1 MPPRHT
7 LISSVKDEGPF
18 LLEWVAHHLVLG
30 FDRIIVASNDC
41 SDGSDR
47 LLAALDG
54 AGYISH
60 VPNRLKA
67 GEIPQHAGYDKIRR
81 LHDIDA
87 SDWLMMLDADEF
99 LNVHVGENR
108 VADLTDRAEP
118 DIDVI
123 ALNGMFFTSQPVM
136 HWQPGRVCAQFT
148 QRLPTHHKANAAL
161 KTLTRNP
168 ARFRGIHNHSMVGFK
183 EKAPLQVLWGDGTRT
198 QTDPEVPLWR
208 QLRNGDI
215 KAVSHRLAQYN
226 HYGLKSPD
234 SFALRSLR
242 GRGAV
247 AETNTETARHTN
259 AYFAERNQPSGD
271 DHAISRYAAEVQAR
285 MAEMLGHQ
293 KIKRRQRVCE
303 ETYAA
308 LIAPYWPKGTA
319 IPARLPQD

>member
-1 MPPRHT
+1 MRHV

-30 FDRIIVASNDC
+30 FDRILIASNDC
-41 SDGSDR
+41 SDGTDR

-54 AGYISH
+54 AGYVRH
-60 VPNRLKA
+60 VPNKLKP

-81 LHDIDA
+81 LHGIDDT
-87 SDWLMMLDADEF
+87 DWLMMLDADEF
-99 LNVHVGENR
+99 LNVHVGDNR
-108 VADLTDRAEP
+108 VSDLTDRAEA

-123 ALNGMFFTSQPVM
+123 ALNGMFFTSQPVTR
-136 HWQPGRVCAQFT
+136 WRPGRVCPLFT
-148 QRLPTHHKANAAL
+148 QHIAIQHKANAAL

-168 ARFRGIHNHSMVGFK
+168 GRFRGIHNHSLVGFK
-183 EKAPLQVLWGDGTRT
+183 GDAPLQVLWGDGTRS
-198 QTDPEVPLWR
+198 QTNPALPLWR
-208 QLRNGDI
+208 QLRNGEV

-234 SFALRSLR
+234 SFALRSRR

-247 AETNTETARHTN
+247 AETNAETARHTA
-259 AYFAERNQPSGD
+259 AYFAERDQPSGE
-271 DHAISRYAAEVQAR
+271 DHSIARYAAAVQAR
-285 MAEMLGHQ
+285 MAEMLSDQ

-308 LIAPYWPKGTA
+308 LLAPYRQAQP
-319 IPARLPQD
+319 

>member
-30 FDRIIVASNDC
+30 FDHILIASNDC
-41 SDGSDR
+41 SDGTDR
-47 LLAALDG
+47 LLAAMDG
-54 AGYISH
+54 AGYITH
-60 VPNRLKA
+60 VPNKLKP
-67 GEIPQHAGYDKIRR
+67 GDIPQHAGYEKIRR

-99 LNVHVGENR
+99 LNVHVGDNR
-108 VADLTDRAEP
+108 VADLTERAEA

-123 ALNGMFFTSQPVM
+123 ALNGMFFTSQPAT
-136 HWQPGRVCAQFT
+136 HWQPGRVCPLFPH
-148 QRLPTHHKANAAL
+148 RLPTHHKANAAL

-168 ARFRGIHNHSMVGFK
+168 GRFRGIHNHSMVGFK
-183 EKAPLQVLWGDGTRT
+183 DKTPLQVLWGDGTRT
-198 QTDPEVPLWR
+198 QTDPTLPLWR

-215 KAVSHRLAQYN
+215 KAVSHRLAHYN
-226 HYGLKSPD
+226 HYGLKAPD
-234 SFALRSLR
+234 SFALRATR

-247 AETNTETARHTN
+247 AETNAETARHTE
-259 AYFAERNQPSGD
+259 AYFAERNQPSGE
-271 DHAISRYAAEVQAR
+271 DHSIARYSADVQAR
-285 MAEMLGHQ
+285 MAEMLSHP

-308 LIAPYWPKGTA
+308 LLAPDRRGA
-319 IPARLPQD
+319 DSR

>member
-1 MPPRHT
+1 MPDRHT
-7 LISSVKDEGPF
+7 LISCVKDEGPF

-30 FDRIIVASNDC
+30 FDRILIASNDC
-41 SDGSDR
+41 SDGTDR
-47 LLAALDG
+47 LLAAMDG
-54 AGYISH
+54 AGYIQH
-60 VPNRLKA
+60 VPNKLKP

-99 LNVHVGENR
+99 LNVHVGANR
-108 VADLTDRAEP
+108 VADLTDRAEA

-123 ALNGMFFTSQPVM
+123 ALNGMFFTSLPETQ
-136 HWQPGRVCAQFT
+136 WRAGRVCAQFT
-148 QRLPTHHKANAAL
+148 ERVASHHKANAAL

-183 EKAPLQVLWGDGTRT
+183 DKIPLQVLWGDGTRS
-198 QTDPEVPLWR
+198 QTDPDIPLWR
-208 QLRNGDI
+208 QLRNGDV
-215 KAVSHRLAQYN
+215 KAVSHRLAHYN

-234 SFALRSLR
+234 SFALRAAR

-247 AETNTETARHTN
+247 AETNAETARHTA
-259 AYFAERNQPSGD
+259 AYFAERNQPSGE
-271 DHAISRYAAEVQAR
+271 DHSIARYSAEVQAR
-285 MAEMLGHQ
+285 IAEMLTHQ

-308 LIAPYWPKGTA
+308 LLAPY
-319 IPARLPQD
+319 RLGAD

>member
-30 FDRIIVASNDC
+30 FDRILIASNDC

-47 LLAALDG
+47 LLGAL
-54 AGYISH
+54 AQQGYITH
-60 VPNRLKA
+60 VPNKLKP
-67 GEIPQHAGYDKIRR
+67 GEIPQHAGYEKIRR
-81 LHDIDA
+81 QHGIDA

-99 LNVHVGENR
+99 LNVQVGDHR
-108 VADLTDRAEP
+108 VGDLTARAEA

-123 ALNGMFFTSQPVM
+123 ALNGMFFTSQPVLR
-136 HWQPGRVCAQFT
+136 WQPGRVCAQFT

-168 ARFRGIHNHSMVGFK
+168 GRFRSIHNHSLVGFK
-183 EKAPLQVLWGDGTRT
+183 GTAPLQVLWGDGTRT
-198 QTDPEVPLWR
+198 QTDPALPLWR

-215 KAVSHRLAQYN
+215 KSVSHRLAHYN
-226 HYGLKSPD
+226 HYGLKAPD
-234 SFALRSLR
+234 SFALRAAR

-247 AETNTETARHTN
+247 AETNTETARHTA
-259 AYFAERNQPSGD
+259 AYFAERNQPAGE
-271 DHAISRYAAEVQAR
+271 DHSIIRYAAAVQAR
-285 MAEMLGHQ
+285 MAEMLSHQ

-308 LIAPYWPKGTA
+308 LLAAHRQAASTPG
-319 IPARLPQD
+319 

>member
-30 FDRIIVASNDC
+30 FDRILIASNDC
-41 SDGSDR
+41 SDGTDR

-54 AGYISH
+54 AGYVRH
-60 VPNRLKA
+60 VPNKLKP

-81 LHDIDA
+81 LHGIDDT
-87 SDWLMMLDADEF
+87 DWLMMLDADEF
-99 LNVHVGENR
+99 LNVHVGDNR
-108 VADLTDRAEP
+108 VSDLTDRAEA

-123 ALNGMFFTSQPVM
+123 ALNGMFFTSQPVTQ
-136 HWQPGRVCAQFT
+136 WQPGRVCPQFT
-148 QRLPTHHKANAAL
+148 QRLPTQHKANAAL

-168 ARFRGIHNHSMVGFK
+168 GRFRGIHNHSLVGFK
-183 EKAPLQVLWGDGTRT
+183 GDAPLQVLWGDGTRT
-198 QTDPEVPLWR
+198 QTDPALPLWR
-208 QLRNGDI
+208 QLRNGEV
-215 KAVSHRLAQYN
+215 KAVSHRLAHYN

-234 SFALRSLR
+234 SFALRSRR

-247 AETNTETARHTN
+247 AETNAETARHTA
-259 AYFAERNQPSGD
+259 AYFAERNQPSGE
-271 DHAISRYAAEVQAR
+271 DHSIARYAAAVQAR
-285 MAEMLGHQ
+285 MAEMLSDQ

-308 LIAPYWPKGTA
+308 LLAPYRQA
-319 IPARLPQD
+319 QA

>member
-47 LLAALDG
+47 LLAAL
-54 AGYISH
+54 AAEGYISH
-60 VPNRLKA
+60 VPNALKP
-67 GEIPQHAGYDKIRR
+67 GDIPQHAGYEKIRR

-99 LNVHVGENR
+99 LNIHIGGSR
-108 VADLTDRAEP
+108 VTDLTDRAEA

-123 ALNGMFFTSQPVM
+123 ALNGMFFTSLPETE
-136 HWQPGRVCAQFT
+136 WRAGRVCALFT
-148 QRLPTHHKANAAL
+148 QRVASHHKANAAL

-168 ARFRGIHNHSMVGFK
+168 SRFRGIHNHSMVSFK
-183 EKAPLQVLWGDGTRT
+183 EKQPLHVLWGDGTRT
-198 QTDPEVPLWR
+198 QTDPALPLWR
-208 QLRNGDI
+208 QLRNGEI

-234 SFALRSLR
+234 SFALRQSR

-247 AETNTETARHTN
+247 AETTPETARHTES
-259 AYFAERNQPSGD
+259 YFTERNQPAGE
-271 DHAISRYAAEVQAR
+271 DHSIARYADQVQAL
-285 MAEMLGHQ
+285 MAEMRGHK

-303 ETYAA
+303 ESYAA
-308 LIAPYWPKGTA
+308 LVAPYQ
-319 IPARLPQD
+319 R